1 MDTDIGTMTGRPE
14 SGTST
19 VSEEL
24 ATVES
29 NWKTW
34 GLVGGVSLIS
44 TGLAAYEIVPAS
56 VTPII
61 RDSLQIG
68 PTASGFLVGIM
79 FGTAVVASL
88 PAGAVLDRTN
98 TRTAMALAV
107 LTLLVAGVWGW
118 TAGRSGDYRAVIA
131 SRAVGGVAYVVV
143 WNAGIDIVSRSV
155 EESRRATAVGVFTA
169 SGPIG
174 FALGQGTGPLIAA
187 WFGWPAI
194 FLAFNGVALVGL
206 ALFWPTS
213 SGLGCSS
220 SSAPSL
226 TEFGDVLRNRN
237 VWLVGGLGFLGY
249 SLYLFINSWGSSYLT
264 EVVGLSLG
272 VSGLVVALF
281 PAVGILARMSSG
293 ALSDQL
299 FAGRRQPVVLGSFFV
314 ATPLVIGF
322 TYFRSIAV
330 LVAMLLVAGFAIQLM
345 LGLSFTYVRELV
357 DPRVAATAV
366 AFQTS
371 VGLAGAFLAPIAG
384 GAVVDAA
391 GFDTAFLVAGG
402 LAALGIVLAW
412 WAPEPANQQFG

>member
-1 MDTDIGTMTGRPE
+1 MTGRLDSDAP
-14 SGTST
+14 SVG
-19 VSEEL
+19 EER
-24 ATVES
+24 ATVQKS
-29 NWKTW
+29 WRTW

-44 TGLAAYEIVPAS
+44 IGLAAYEIVPAS

-68 PTASGFLVGIM
+68 PIATGFLVGVM

-98 TRTAMALAV
+98 TRTAVALAV
-107 LTLLVAGVWGW
+107 LTLVVVGVWGW

-155 EESRRATAVGVFTA
+155 EASRRATAVGVFTA

-174 FALGQGTGPLIAA
+174 FALGQGVGPLIAA
-187 WFGWPAI
+187 RFGWPAI
-194 FLAFNGVALVGL
+194 FLAFDGIALVGL

-213 SGLGCSS
+213 RGLGRSAGT
-220 SSAPSL
+220 APSVA
-226 TEFGDVLRNRN
+226 EFGDVLRNRN
-237 VWLVGGLGFLGY
+237 VWLVGGLGFLGH
-249 SLYLFINSWGSSYLT
+249 SLYLFVNSWGSSYLT
-264 EVVGLSLG
+264 EEVGLSLG
-272 VSGLVVALF
+272 LSGLLVALF
-281 PAVGILARMSSG
+281 PAVGVLARMSSG

-299 FAGRRQPVVLGSFFV
+299 SDGRRQPVVLGSFFV
-314 ATPLVIGF
+314 AAPLVIGF
-322 TYFRSIAV
+322 TYLRSIAV
-330 LVAMLLVAGFAIQLM
+330 LVAILLVAGFAIQLM

-391 GFDTAFLVAGG
+391 GFDTAFLLAGS
-402 LAALGIVLAW
+402 LAALGVMLAYL
-412 WAPEPANQQFG
+412 APEPAELRFD